1 MLTIPQTRL
10 ILRNSMS
17 IEKTCIVWHGHHD
30 CRSPL
35 EFLTESFES
44 RLETINTV
52 KAASETPDQ
61 IQLRLKLFK
70 KVTGK
75 LPASIIKAQ
84 AAREA
89 TREARKARKA
99 TREAAQEAAWVAE
112 QEAEGVAREAAREAQ
127 VAAWEDILKLHS
139 AQCGCNWTPERP
151 NIFDYGLK

>member
-1 MLTIPQTRL
+1 
-10 ILRNSMS
+10 MS
-17 IEKTCIVWHGHHD
+17 IEKTCVVWHGHHD
-30 CRSPL
+30 CDSPL

-70 KVTGK
+70 RVTGE

-84 AAREA
+84 AAWEA
-89 TREARKARKA
+89 WAAR
-99 TREAAQEAAWVAE
+99 AA
-112 QEAEGVAREAAREAQ
+112 AREAAREAAWVAWVAWEAWEARAAARTAAREAAWVAREAAG
-127 VAAWEDILKLHS
+127 VAAREDILKLHS
-139 AQCGCNWTPERP
+139 VQCGCDWTRDNS

>member
-1 MLTIPQTRL
+1 MKIKQPVL
-10 ILRNSMS
+10 
-17 IEKTCIVWHGHHD
+17 VWHAHHD
-30 CRSPL
+30 CSSPL
-35 EFLTESFES
+35 EFLTGSFES

-52 KAASETPDQ
+52 KAASETPDK

-89 TREARKARKA
+89 RGAARVVARDV
-99 TREAAQEAAWVAE
+99 EQEAWKAE
-112 QEAEGVAREAAREAQ
+112 QEAWEVAQEAWEAA
-127 VAAWEDILKLHS
+127 WGDILKLHNE
-139 AQCGCNWTPERP
+139 QCGCGWTPDNT